1 VAMVR
6 RSLQPGAAR
15 RRRRIRWQGVVTH
28 VLTWGFGLFLLLP
41 IYQMAVT
48 ALKAEPEIWYSPPTL
63 YAREPTL
70 SNFVTMLQIVPR
82 LPVHLLN
89 SFVYGLGVSLLSL
102 LIALPAAYGL
112 SRFRVP
118 GEAAIVFG
126 LTYANMFAPIMLVV
140 PLYSIMRRLGL
151 LDTHLAM
158 VVAGSIFTLP
168 LSTLLLSTYFRTV
181 PREIDEAALVDGC
194 SRPGALVRV
203 VLPLVAPAVVAVGI
217 YAFITGWS
225 QQFVLSLVLIQS
237 PDLMPITQ
245 GLYQFFSRSSV
256 RWPELMAAST
266 VAAAIPVALFV
277 AVQRY
282 IVQGLTA
289 AAIKG

>member
-1 VAMVR
+1 M
-6 RSLQPGAAR
+6 
-15 RRRRIRWQGVVTH
+15 TH
-28 VLTWGFGLFLLLP
+28 ALTWGFGLFLLLP